1 MFFILDLIFD
11 LFMNAY
17 ISLGYGT
24 PQRKIEV
31 KIEKL
36 SKEYPEIMN
45 LYKSNINIFE
55 SDPELSKI
63 VLKSKINN
71 KELRDR
77 LVSEIHSFFNTYKK
91 TGKQHE

>member
-1 MFFILDLIFD
+1 MFFILDIFFD
-11 LFMNAY
+11 FFINAY

-36 SKEYPEIMN
+36 SKEYPEIMK

-63 VLKSKINN
+63 ILKSKINN
-71 KELRDR
+71 KGLREK
-77 LVSEIHSFFNTYKK
+77 LVSEIYSFFNT
-91 TGKQHE
+91 